1 MAEFSLELL
10 PHIPRKVKRQAVT
23 WNRTQDTWLLQPVL
37 CHWAT
42 TAGQQPA
49 LTILYTVCRL
59 VRLVLQLTVCLRETK
74 TTLCMVSPLSM
85 HSCVIFVKNT
95 SYTFLTLSFLQTKGK
110 AFQEQVLKQTSAR
123 PRVAPPLYACAVRYF
138 RRPGIYLVPKPHPAS
153 SLGLGMRQ
161 LVSRGNG
168 VWLHETTVPVLWTS
182 TSNCRSV
189 DILCILINAA
199 RHRPIKF

>member
-110 AFQEQVLKQTSAR
+110 AFQEQVNKLQLGHVLLRPCTHAQYVTSGGQVYTLCPNPTQQAR
-123 PRVAPPLYACAVRYF
+123 WVWAWDNWSLEGTGCGYTKLLFQFCEPPPQIAGLLIFYA
-138 RRPGIYLVPKPHPAS
+138 S
-153 SLGLGMRQ
+153 
-161 LVSRGNG
+161 
-168 VWLHETTVPVLWTS
+168 W
-182 TSNCRSV
+182 
-189 DILCILINAA
+189 
-199 RHRPIKF
+199 